1 LEEPRIHHTGDFGR
15 PKGLISIFSIGY
27 YVSIIGKI
35 GSKSDVYRRLP
46 KFYNFATF
54 SLKILCLFHRVHVII
69 LITSV
74 SRNTVN
80 KIDGKIKGVNVKKVL
95 VTGGSGFV
103 GRKLINELLNR
114 YPDIEVTSMSRSE
127 GVISKLLTECPDKRL
142 KISITD
148 VRDSEA
154 VKQVLRDKDT
164 VFHLAAMKR
173 VDLSEVECRLAVTI
187 NVLGTMNILDAFH
200 GKTFILM
207 STDKAVEPVNCY
219 GATKLVAEKL
229 VMERA
234 MKAGDGERFMIIR
247 SGNIVGST
255 GSVIDIWK
263 KQIEKY
269 NEITVTDLEMIR
281 YYTSVEGVAKLF
293 FALVDRGENGKI
305 YFTPTGEPQML
316 KDVVDTVVKLY
327 GNKETKV
334 KCIGLRDGER
344 MYEKMCTPA
353 EKNVVGE
360 FVDVNDTRFPQSNMK
375 CDNEKIFST

>member
-1 LEEPRIHHTGDFGR
+1 
-15 PKGLISIFSIGY
+15 
-27 YVSIIGKI
+27 
-35 GSKSDVYRRLP
+35 
-46 KFYNFATF
+46 
-54 SLKILCLFHRVHVII
+54 
-69 LITSV
+69 
-74 SRNTVN
+74 
-80 KIDGKIKGVNVKKVL
+80 VKKVL

-127 GVISKLLTECPDKRL
+127 GAISNLLTECPNKRL

-148 VRDSEA
+148 IRDAEA

-173 VDLSEVECRLAVTI
+173 VDLSEVECRVAVTI
-187 NVLGTMNILDAFH
+187 NVLGTMNILDSFH

-207 STDKAVEPVNCY
+207 STDKSVEPVNCY
-219 GATKLVAEKL
+219 GGTKLVAEKL

-234 MKAGDGERFMIIR
+234 AKASNCERLMIVR

-255 GSVIDIWK
+255 GSVVDIWK
-263 KQIEKY
+263 KQIELY

-293 FALVDRGENGKI
+293 FALIDRGENGKI
-305 YFTPTGEPQML
+305 YFTPTGEPQIL
-316 KDVVDTVVKLY
+316 KDVVNTAIKLY
-327 GNKETKV
+327 GNKDTKV

-344 MYEKMCTPA
+344 MYEKMCTPT
-353 EKNVVGE
+353 EKNVVGD
-360 FVDVNDTRFPQSNMK
+360 FADVNDNAFPQSNMK
-375 CDNEKIFST
+375 TDKDKIFLTERR

>member
-1 LEEPRIHHTGDFGR
+1 M
-15 PKGLISIFSIGY
+15 
-27 YVSIIGKI
+27 
-35 GSKSDVYRRLP
+35 
-46 KFYNFATF
+46 
-54 SLKILCLFHRVHVII
+54 
-69 LITSV
+69 
-74 SRNTVN
+74 
-80 KIDGKIKGVNVKKVL
+80 KKVL

-103 GRKLINELLNR
+103 GRKLICELLNR
-114 YPDIEVTSMSRSE
+114 YPDIEITSMSRSE

-142 KISITD
+142 KISMTD
-148 VRDSEA
+148 IRDTEA

-187 NVLGTMNILDAFH
+187 NVVGTMNILDAFH

-263 KQIEKY
+263 KQIEQY
-269 NEITVTDLEMIR
+269 NEITVTDLEMVR
-281 YYTSVEGVAKLF
+281 YYTSVEGVVKLY
-293 FALVDRGENGKI
+293 FAMIERGENGKI
-305 YFTPTGEPQML
+305 YYTPTGEPQVL
-316 KDVVDTVVKLY
+316 KDVVDTVIKLY

-353 EKNVVGE
+353 EKNVVGGFAE
-360 FVDVNDTRFPQSNMK
+360 TTSPKSNAE
-375 CDNEKIFST
+375 NIGEIFSP

>member
-1 LEEPRIHHTGDFGR
+1 
-15 PKGLISIFSIGY
+15 
-27 YVSIIGKI
+27 
-35 GSKSDVYRRLP
+35 
-46 KFYNFATF
+46 
-54 SLKILCLFHRVHVII
+54 
-69 LITSV
+69 
-74 SRNTVN
+74 
-80 KIDGKIKGVNVKKVL
+80 VKKVL

-127 GVISKLLTECPDKRL
+127 GAISNLLTECPNKRL

-148 VRDSEA
+148 IRDAEA

-173 VDLSEVECRLAVTI
+173 VDLSEVECRVAVTI

-207 STDKAVEPVNCY
+207 STDKSVEPVNCY
-219 GATKLVAEKL
+219 GGTKLVAEKL

-234 MKAGDGERFMIIR
+234 AKASNGKRFMIVR

-255 GSVIDIWK
+255 GSVVAIWK
-263 KQIEKY
+263 RQIEQY
-269 NEITVTDLEMIR
+269 NEISVTDLEMIR

-293 FALVDRGENGKI
+293 FALIDRGENGKI
-305 YFTPTGEPQML
+305 YFTPTGEPQIL
-316 KDVVDTVVKLY
+316 KDVVNTVIKLY
-327 GNKETKV
+327 GNKDTKV

-344 MYEKMCTPA
+344 MYEKMCTPT

-360 FVDVNDTRFPQSNMK
+360 FVGVKDNAFPQPNMK
-375 CDNEKIFST
+375 TDKDKIFSTEKL

>member
-1 LEEPRIHHTGDFGR
+1 
-15 PKGLISIFSIGY
+15 
-27 YVSIIGKI
+27 
-35 GSKSDVYRRLP
+35 
-46 KFYNFATF
+46 
-54 SLKILCLFHRVHVII
+54 
-69 LITSV
+69 
-74 SRNTVN
+74 
-80 KIDGKIKGVNVKKVL
+80 L

-103 GRKLINELLNR
+103 GRKLIWELLNR

-127 GVISKLLTECPDKRL
+127 GAISNLLTECPDKRL

-148 VRDSEA
+148 IRDAEA

-173 VDLSEVECRLAVTI
+173 VDLSEVECRVAVTI

-207 STDKAVEPVNCY
+207 STDKSVEPVNCY
-219 GATKLVAEKL
+219 GGTKLVAEKL

-234 MKAGDGERFMIIR
+234 AKASNCERLMIVR

-255 GSVIDIWK
+255 GSVVDIWK
-263 KQIEKY
+263 KQIELY

-293 FALVDRGENGKI
+293 FALIDRGENGKI
-305 YFTPTGEPQML
+305 YFTPTGEPQIL
-316 KDVVDTVVKLY
+316 KDVVNTAIKLY
-327 GNKETKV
+327 GNKDTKV

-344 MYEKMCTPA
+344 MYEKMCTPT
-353 EKNVVGE
+353 EKNVVGD
-360 FVDVNDTRFPQSNMK
+360 FADVNDNAFPQSNMK
-375 CDNEKIFST
+375 TDKDKIFLTERR

>member
-1 LEEPRIHHTGDFGR
+1 M
-15 PKGLISIFSIGY
+15 
-27 YVSIIGKI
+27 
-35 GSKSDVYRRLP
+35 
-46 KFYNFATF
+46 
-54 SLKILCLFHRVHVII
+54 
-69 LITSV
+69 
-74 SRNTVN
+74 
-80 KIDGKIKGVNVKKVL
+80 KKVL

-103 GRKLINELLNR
+103 GRKLICELLNR
-114 YPDIEVTSMSRSE
+114 YPDIEITSMSRSE

-142 KISITD
+142 KISMTD
-148 VRDSEA
+148 IRDTEA

-187 NVLGTMNILDAFH
+187 NVVGTMNILDAFH

-207 STDKAVEPVNCY
+207 STDKSVEPVNCY
-219 GATKLVAEKL
+219 GGTKLVAERM

-263 KQIEKY
+263 KQIEQY
-269 NEITVTDLEMIR
+269 NEITVTDLEMVR
-281 YYTSVEGVAKLF
+281 YYTSVEGVVKLY
-293 FALVDRGENGKI
+293 FAMIERGENGKI
-305 YFTPTGEPQML
+305 YYTPTGEPQVL
-316 KDVVDTVVKLY
+316 KDVVDTVIKLY

-353 EKNVVGE
+353 EKNVIGGFE
-360 FVDVNDTRFPQSNMK
+360 QTIGDVLPLAGAQTDR
-375 CDNEKIFST
+375 EKIFLTEKYTEN

>member
-1 LEEPRIHHTGDFGR
+1 
-15 PKGLISIFSIGY
+15 
-27 YVSIIGKI
+27 
-35 GSKSDVYRRLP
+35 
-46 KFYNFATF
+46 
-54 SLKILCLFHRVHVII
+54 
-69 LITSV
+69 
-74 SRNTVN
+74 
-80 KIDGKIKGVNVKKVL
+80 VL

-127 GVISKLLTECPDKRL
+127 GAISNLLTECPNKRL

-148 VRDSEA
+148 IRDAEA

-173 VDLSEVECRLAVTI
+173 VDLSEVECRVAVTI
-187 NVLGTMNILDAFH
+187 NVLGTMNILDSFH

-207 STDKAVEPVNCY
+207 STDKSVEPVNCY
-219 GATKLVAEKL
+219 GGTKLVAEKL

-234 MKAGDGERFMIIR
+234 AKASNCERLMIVR

-255 GSVIDIWK
+255 GSVVDIWK
-263 KQIEKY
+263 KQIELY

-293 FALVDRGENGKI
+293 FALIDRGENGKI
-305 YFTPTGEPQML
+305 YFTPTGEPQIL
-316 KDVVDTVVKLY
+316 KDVVNTAIKLY
-327 GNKETKV
+327 GNKDTKV

-344 MYEKMCTPA
+344 MYEKMCTPT
-353 EKNVVGE
+353 EKNVVGD
-360 FVDVNDTRFPQSNMK
+360 FADVNDNAFPQSNMK
-375 CDNEKIFST
+375 TDKDKIFLTERR

>member
-1 LEEPRIHHTGDFGR
+1 
-15 PKGLISIFSIGY
+15 
-27 YVSIIGKI
+27 
-35 GSKSDVYRRLP
+35 
-46 KFYNFATF
+46 
-54 SLKILCLFHRVHVII
+54 
-69 LITSV
+69 
-74 SRNTVN
+74 
-80 KIDGKIKGVNVKKVL
+80 VKKVL

-127 GVISKLLTECPDKRL
+127 GAISNLLTECPNKRL

-148 VRDSEA
+148 IRDAEA

-173 VDLSEVECRLAVTI
+173 VDLSEVECRVAVTI

-207 STDKAVEPVNCY
+207 STDKSVEPVNCY
-219 GATKLVAEKL
+219 GGTKLVAEKL

-234 MKAGDGERFMIIR
+234 AKASNCERLMIVR

-255 GSVIDIWK
+255 GSVVDIWK
-263 KQIEKY
+263 KQIELY

-293 FALVDRGENGKI
+293 FALIDRGENGKI
-305 YFTPTGEPQML
+305 YFTPTGEPQIL
-316 KDVVDTVVKLY
+316 KDVVNTAIKLY
-327 GNKETKV
+327 GNKDTKV

-344 MYEKMCTPA
+344 MYEKMCTPT
-353 EKNVVGE
+353 EKNVVGD
-360 FVDVNDTRFPQSNMK
+360 FADVNDNAFPQSNMK
-375 CDNEKIFST
+375 TDKDKIFLTERR

>member
-1 LEEPRIHHTGDFGR
+1 M
-15 PKGLISIFSIGY
+15 
-27 YVSIIGKI
+27 
-35 GSKSDVYRRLP
+35 
-46 KFYNFATF
+46 
-54 SLKILCLFHRVHVII
+54 
-69 LITSV
+69 
-74 SRNTVN
+74 
-80 KIDGKIKGVNVKKVL
+80 KKVL

-114 YPDIEVTSMSRSE
+114 YPDIEVTSMSRNE
-127 GVISKLLTECPDKRL
+127 GVISQLLTECPNKRL

-148 VRDSEA
+148 VRDTEA
-154 VKQVLRDKDT
+154 VKEILRDKDT

-219 GATKLVAEKL
+219 GGTKMLAEKL

-234 MKAGDGERFMIIR
+234 AMASNGERFMVVR

-255 GSVIDIWK
+255 GSVVDIWK

-293 FALVDRGENGKI
+293 FALIDRGENGKV
-305 YFTPTGEPQML
+305 YFTPTGEPQIL
-316 KDVVDTVVKLY
+316 KDVVNTVIKLY
-327 GNKETKV
+327 GNKDTKV
-334 KCIGLRDGER
+334 RDIGLRDGER
-344 MYEKMCTPA
+344 MYEKMCTPT

-360 FVDVNDTRFPQSNMK
+360 FVDVKDNAFPQSNMK
-375 CDNEKIFST
+375 TDKHKIFSTEKL

>member
-1 LEEPRIHHTGDFGR
+1 MFHICF
-15 PKGLISIFSIGY
+15 
-27 YVSIIGKI
+27 YVSKIGKI

-80 KIDGKIKGVNVKKVL
+80 KIDGKTKGVNVKKVL

-103 GRKLINELLNR
+103 GRKLICELLNR
-114 YPDIEVTSMSRSE
+114 YPDIEITSMSRSE

-219 GATKLVAEKL
+219 GATKLVAERIGDGTGNEGWGRREVHDYPVGEHRGL
-229 VMERA
+229 
-234 MKAGDGERFMIIR
+234 DGERNRYLEETNRAIQRNYGYR
-247 SGNIVGST
+247 SGDGALLHVG
-255 GSVIDIWK
+255 G
-263 KQIEKY
+263 
-269 NEITVTDLEMIR
+269 R
-281 YYTSVEGVAKLF
+281 
-293 FALVDRGENGKI
+293 RGEIILCDDRTRGKRQNLL
-305 YFTPTGEPQML
+305 YAHGRAAG
-316 KDVVDTVVKLY
+316 VK
-327 GNKETKV
+327 G
-334 KCIGLRDGER
+334 C
-344 MYEKMCTPA
+344 C
-353 EKNVVGE
+353 
-360 FVDVNDTRFPQSNMK
+360 
-375 CDNEKIFST
+375 

>member
-1 LEEPRIHHTGDFGR
+1 M
-15 PKGLISIFSIGY
+15 
-27 YVSIIGKI
+27 
-35 GSKSDVYRRLP
+35 
-46 KFYNFATF
+46 
-54 SLKILCLFHRVHVII
+54 
-69 LITSV
+69 
-74 SRNTVN
+74 
-80 KIDGKIKGVNVKKVL
+80 KKVL

-127 GVISKLLTECPDKRL
+127 GAISNLLTECPNKRL

-148 VRDSEA
+148 IRDAEA

-173 VDLSEVECRLAVTI
+173 VDLSEVECRVAVTI
-187 NVLGTMNILDAFH
+187 NVLGTMNILDSFH

-207 STDKAVEPVNCY
+207 STDKSVEPVNCY
-219 GATKLVAEKL
+219 GGTKLVAEKL

-234 MKAGDGERFMIIR
+234 AKASNCERLMIVR

-255 GSVIDIWK
+255 GSVVDIWK
-263 KQIEKY
+263 KQIELY

-293 FALVDRGENGKI
+293 FALIDRGENGKI
-305 YFTPTGEPQML
+305 YFTPTGEPQIL
-316 KDVVDTVVKLY
+316 KDVVNTAIKLY
-327 GNKETKV
+327 GNKDTKV

-344 MYEKMCTPA
+344 MYEKMCTPT
-353 EKNVVGE
+353 EKNVVGD
-360 FVDVNDTRFPQSNMK
+360 FADVNDNAFPQSNMK
-375 CDNEKIFST
+375 TDKDKIFLTERR